1 MVRVWHKPVIVFA
14 EATVES
20 PTDSLSELPPSAKL
34 VFKVL
39 EYDAPLTQPQLRER
53 TRLTKRTTRH
63 ALSILKDAEVVTEEV
78 YLPDARMRQYRP
90 IEGIERIE
98 EEVAPG

>member
-1 MVRVWHKPVIVFA
+1 MIVFA

-20 PTDSLSELPPSAKL
+20 PTDSLADLPPSAKL
-34 VFKVL
+34 VYKVL
-39 EYDAPLTQPQLRER
+39 EYDAPLTQSQLRDR

-63 ALSILKDAEVVTEEV
+63 ALSILTDAEVVTAEV

-90 IEGIERIE
+90 AVDVDERE
-98 EEVAPG
+98 EEVSVG

>member
-1 MVRVWHKPVIVFA
+1 VIVFA
-14 EATVES
+14 ESRVES
-20 PTDSLSELPPSAKL
+20 PADNLSALPPSAKL

-39 EYDAPLTQPQLRER
+39 EYDAPLTQPELRDR

-63 ALSILKDAEVVTEEV
+63 ALSILTDADVVEEEV

-90 IEGIERIE
+90 SEGVDSNE
-98 EEVAPG
+98 ESESVG

>member
-1 MVRVWHKPVIVFA
+1 MIVFA
-14 EATVES
+14 EPAVES
-20 PTDSLSELPPSAKL
+20 PTDSLADVPPSAKL

-39 EYDAPLTQPQLRER
+39 EYDAPLTQSELRDR

-63 ALSILKDAEVVTEEV
+63 ALSILTDANLVDEEV

-90 IEGIERIE
+90 SGASPAAES
-98 EEVAPG
+98 EVTGD

>member
-1 MVRVWHKPVIVFA
+1 MIVFA
-14 EATVES
+14 ESDVES
-20 PTDSLSELPPSAKL
+20 PIEILAELPPSAKL
-34 VFKVL
+34 VYKVL

-63 ALSILKDAEVVTEEV
+63 AISILTEAGVVDEEV

-90 IEGIERIE
+90 QNAEQHTHGGQN
-98 EEVAPG
+98 AD

>member
-1 MVRVWHKPVIVFA
+1 MIVFA
-14 EATVES
+14 ESTVEAHH
-20 PTDSLSELPPSAKL
+20 DNLLELPPSAKL

-39 EYDAPLTQPQLRER
+39 EYDAPLTQNELRER

-63 ALSILKDAEVVTEEV
+63 ALSILKDANVVTEEV

-90 IEGIERIE
+90 NEIELTEDGVPE
-98 EEVAPG
+98 G

>member
-1 MVRVWHKPVIVFA
+1 MIVFA
-14 EATVES
+14 ESAVE
-20 PTDSLSELPPSAKL
+20 PLHDNLLELPPSAKL

-39 EYDAPLTQPQLRER
+39 EYDAPLTQQELRER

-63 ALSILKDAEVVTEEV
+63 ALSILKDANVVTEEV

-90 IEGIERIE
+90 NDIER
-98 EEVAPG
+98 VDDGVP

>member
-1 MVRVWHKPVIVFA
+1 VIVFA
-14 EATVES
+14 ESAVKA
-20 PTDSLSELPPSAKL
+20 PHDNLLELPPSAKL

-39 EYDAPLTQPQLRER
+39 EYDAPLTQDELRKR

-63 ALSILKDAEVVTEEV
+63 ALSILTDANIVTEEV

-90 IEGIERIE
+90 KESEPVDEG
-98 EEVAPG
+98 VTVG

>member
-1 MVRVWHKPVIVFA
+1 MTVFA
-14 EATVES
+14 DPEAES
-20 PTDSLSELPPSAKL
+20 RTDSLAELPPSAKL

-39 EYDAPLTQPQLRER
+39 EYEAPLTQSQLRER

-63 ALSILKDAEVVTEEV
+63 ALSILTAAGVVIEEV

-90 IEGIERIE
+90 VEGVERVE
-98 EEVAPG
+98 DEVSVG

>member
-1 MVRVWHKPVIVFA
+1 MIVFA
-14 EATVES
+14 GSSVES
-20 PTDSLSELPPSAKL
+20 PTDSLSEVPPSAKL

-39 EYDAPLTQPQLRER
+39 EYDAPLTQSELRDR

-63 ALSILKDAEVVTEEV
+63 AISILTDANLVREEV

-90 IEGIERIE
+90 NDGVADVRS
-98 EEVAPG
+98 EVNAD